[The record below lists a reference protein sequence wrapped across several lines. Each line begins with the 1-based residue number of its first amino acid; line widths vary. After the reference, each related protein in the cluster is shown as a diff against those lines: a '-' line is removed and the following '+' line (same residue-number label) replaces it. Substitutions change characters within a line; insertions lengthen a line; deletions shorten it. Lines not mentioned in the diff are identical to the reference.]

1 MPQANSA
8 HSSAGMMLNASSAN
22 ARAEPVNTGNNG
34 SRQCLGTGG
43 KYPCVERVGSY
54 CFHVVLLESYTT
66 KIAKG
71 FVIFALL
78 FG

>member
-22 ARAEPVNTGNNG
+22 ARAEPVNTGITAPV
-34 SRQCLGTGG
+34 SVLG
-43 KYPCVERVGSY
+43 
-54 CFHVVLLESYTT
+54 VLLESYTT